1 MPKAPR
7 KELRE
12 VLEDFFYKELLGS
25 GDVEVS
31 QAEHLK
37 ILIKER
43 VDALLRR
50 FEDEVLSERVRNMII
65 EDVRAEL
72 TKSTRID
79 RIIDLSLLLLST
91 VMVFLVAAVTATLG
105 ANLNVLTVRGVGVDV
120 LWFSIAALILTIA
133 QLVLFALW
141 KFQR

>member
-1 MPKAPR
+1 VPKAPR

>member
-1 MPKAPR
+1 
-7 KELRE
+7 
-12 VLEDFFYKELLGS
+12 
-25 GDVEVS
+25 
-31 QAEHLK
+31 
-37 ILIKER
+37 
-43 VDALLRR
+43 
-50 FEDEVLSERVRNMII
+50 MII